1 MKHTSVVAAVV
12 AVVAFIVWLIV
23 DSWLPG
29 IVVLLAAAIVVA
41 GRVSTPGEVWRAFR
55 PGYWLRRRPR
65 RHDDE

>member
-12 AVVAFIVWLIV
+12 AVVAFIAFLIV
-23 DSWLPG
+23 DRPVL
-29 IVVLLAAAIVVA
+29 IVIVLFAAAIVVA
-41 GRVSTPGEVWRAFR
+41 GRVSTPGEMWRAFS

>member
-12 AVVAFIVWLIV
+12 AVVAFVAWMIVESPL
-23 DSWLPG
+23 LG
-29 IVVLLAAAIVVA
+29 IVVLLAAGIVVA
-41 GRVSTPGEVWRAFR
+41 GRVSTPREVWRAVR